1 MIDASFGPPREEA
14 AAHGHKKKM
23 EDGSGLGHV
32 GQWTD
37 LGVLGVG
44 TRSETSKA
52 GSELGERESERHDE
66 LTSFRNQKASSPGCP
81 SNPIPHLLSSSPVS
95 REAGVM

>member
-1 MIDASFGPPREEA
+1 MLVSDR
-14 AAHGHKKKM
+14 HGKKRQHMATKKKM

-52 GSELGERESERHDE
+52 GSELGER
-66 LTSFRNQKASSPGCP
+66 
-81 SNPIPHLLSSSPVS
+81 V
-95 REAGVM
+95 